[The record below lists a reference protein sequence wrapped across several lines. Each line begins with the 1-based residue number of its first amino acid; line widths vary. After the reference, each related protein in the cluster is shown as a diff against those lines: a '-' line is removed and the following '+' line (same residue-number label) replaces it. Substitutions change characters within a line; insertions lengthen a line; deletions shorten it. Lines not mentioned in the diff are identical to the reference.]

1 MIGNDIVDL
10 RLARLQS
17 NWKRER
23 WFQKVFTASEIEKIQ
38 ASEEQNLQVW
48 KFWSMKEATYK
59 AHQRRFRL
67 VPKFNPK
74 QFQCFSGK
82 VIINHFAY
90 QISTI
95 SEGNFT
101 YSVAQDSSRA
111 YISKLLINKNVKQ
124 ELLECIASRIGS
136 SLESIQLF
144 KNSLGIP
151 LITIDNEVKDISFS
165 LTHHGNFSAFTIEL

>member
-59 AHQRRFRL
+59 AHQRRF
-67 VPKFNPK
+67 
-74 QFQCFSGK
+74 C
-82 VIINHFAY
+82 
-90 QISTI
+90 I
-95 SEGNFT
+95 SEKEVLIDQHKYLVQTECTTNYV
-101 YSVAQDSSRA
+101 YSIA
-111 YISKLLINKNVKQ
+111 YASKIKVNSKIFEATVDIKTKMTQSIFGQETLPYAITVLKNKNNIPV
-124 ELLECIASRIGS
+124 LSGNLYTHIPF
-136 SLESIQLF
+136 SI
-144 KNSLGIP
+144 
-151 LITIDNEVKDISFS
+151 
-165 LTHHGNFSAFTIEL
+165 THHGNYSAYATPK